1 MQGRFTVSP
10 RQRPPISFVAALT
23 ALGARSAG
31 QGGPS
36 SESAPIDPSVERCF
50 PFDSYYQVNHEQ
62 ARKDPFFARRYGFAG
77 SDGAGTAA
85 AHNGSRR
92 RARSVEGEAAPDGA
106 EWRRIDHDWMSVAG
120 ELALNLDSN
129 TNNTSLVLAI
139 EFIDSGK
146 VFLFPADAQYG
157 NISSWPALSWSI
169 KDQNGQQS
177 TVTGADL
184 LARTVLY
191 KVGHHGSHNATLKG
205 QELEQMSSSELV
217 AMIPVNRAMA
227 KKKHWNMPLPQLL
240 ARLEEKARGRVLL
253 DRGCAASKK
262 RSAVGRR
269 VGHVHR
275 DGLRADVV
283 GRSHF

>member
-1 MQGRFTVSP
+1 M
-10 RQRPPISFVAALT
+10 
-23 ALGARSAG
+23 
-31 QGGPS
+31 
-36 SESAPIDPSVERCF
+36 ERCF
-50 PFDSYYQVNHEQ
+50 PFDSYYQVTPEQ

-77 SDGAGTAA
+77 SDVGGTEPHKRLAPAGE
-85 AHNGSRR
+85 N
-92 RARSVEGEAAPDGA
+92 VEGEAAPDGA

-177 TVTGADL
+177 KVTGADL
-184 LARTVLY
+184 LSRTVLY

-205 QELEQMSSSELV
+205 QELEQMNSSELV

-253 DRGCAASKK
+253 DDEDVLPQ
-262 RSAVGRR
+262 RSAALS
-269 VGHVHR
+269 
-275 DGLRADVV
+275 DGEWATFTGMASVQTLWVDLTYSW
-283 GRSHF
+283 G